1 MRLYC
6 REGVCA
12 ARTSRQRE
20 PSRQIINLS
29 CIFAALQLP
38 ANFPLGRQIINE
50 AAKVYGVSHSS
61 RISRI
66 DVVTRGDALE
76 FIKDE
81 ARAAA
86 RGGAPQANG
95 EDEGEGGDQVMRD
108 VDAADGALGEQGA
121 AGLDVDE

>member
-1 MRLYC
+1 M
-6 REGVCA
+6 
-12 ARTSRQRE
+12 
-20 PSRQIINLS
+20 
-29 CIFAALQLP
+29 
-38 ANFPLGRQIINE
+38 
-50 AAKVYGVSHSS
+50 YGVSHSS

-108 VDAADGALGEQGA
+108 VDAADGALGEHGA